1 MKKVDMVKRGTFA
14 LAIAGILL
22 IAPFGAV
29 MASPAPELDF
39 EIEDLTESVGVGF
52 GNNLSAESIPGNMA
66 VKKHDST
73 KSYAGYTYFSI
84 MDPVNPRTVLI
95 DMEGK
100 EVHSWPLGGVPSK
113 MLPGGSLIGSQG
125 FIAGAQGVFVDTVS
139 VVQVSWDGEVEWEF
153 DRWSSKGV

>member
-1 MKKVDMVKRGTFA
+1 MVKRGAFA

-39 EIEDLTESVGVGF
+39 AIEDLTESVGVGF
-52 GNNLSAESIPGNMA
+52 GNILSAESIPGNMA
-66 VKKHDST
+66 VLREYDST

-100 EVHSWPLGGVPSK
+100 EVHSWPLAGVPSK

-139 VVQVSWDGEVEWEF
+139 VVQVSWDG
-153 DRWSSKGV
+153 